1 MSVWEG
7 AEDLSTSSRNK
18 VYFTDYFPHISLICG
33 KNKEEKKKQQK
44 TLFFQTKSNRRYVSC
59 AFVQIREISNEVA
72 MK

>member
-18 VYFTDYFPHISLICG
+18 VFFTDYFPHISLIWG
-33 KNKEEKKKQQK
+33 ENKQKKTKTK
-44 TLFFQTKSNRRYVSC
+44 TTLFFQTKSNRRHVSC
-59 AFVQIREISNEVA
+59 AFVQVREISNEVA

>member
-33 KNKEEKKKQQK
+33 KNKEEKKKTK
-44 TLFFQTKSNRRYVSC
+44 NPFFPDQIKP
-59 AFVQIREISNEVA
+59 QIR
-72 MK
+72 

>member
-18 VYFTDYFPHISLICG
+18 VYFTDYFPHISLIWG
-33 KNKEEKKKQQK
+33 KNKEKKKKNK